1 MSRAELLALPPATNL
16 ATLGRAFG
24 ISEPVTR
31 ERHRR
36 GEWGDMGIR
45 IYRLGAQ
52 YRVVTADVL
61 RVLGIQPD
69 SPAAGMGVP
78 AAAVVDEHQIP
89 SKDRRL
95 HAEPNSAGR

>member
-1 MSRAELLALPPATNL
+1 MTPLSRAELLALPPATNL

-45 IYRLGAQ
+45 VHRLGAQ

-61 RVLGIQPD
+61 RVLGLGPD
-69 SPAAGMGVP
+69 DAGG
-78 AAAVVDEHQIP
+78 
-89 SKDRRL
+89 
-95 HAEPNSAGR
+95 G